1 MKIKFDI
8 DCTAEELRTFFGL
21 PDVQPMQQVLMERV
35 QEQLLANIKSMD
47 PEAMMK
53 AWLPMGAQG
62 LEQLQKMF
70 WQNMTGGGGKSGG

>member
-8 DCTAEELRTFFGL
+8 DCTPEELRTFFGL

-70 WQNMTGGGGKSGG
+70 WQNMTGGSGKSGG